1 MSDLVLKVKTFEP
14 YKVSLTLTTRIN
26 TAIDMLYYTEKF
38 HTEQETRGPWDAF
51 FSELS
56 GFLSP
61 YEVGYDISCEYFRGG
76 HDVIL
81 EMKVDIWKQADRQNK
96 TPLNGEHIAGTLLTH
111 LFNHLEFRTTWYGRK
126 QVVLFDENWSA
137 REVKGLTLFAK
148 K

>member
-1 MSDLVLKVKTFEP
+1 MSEVVLKVKTFES
-14 YKVSLTLTTRIN
+14 YEVSLTLTTRIS

-38 HTEQETRGPWDAF
+38 HTEQETQGPWDAF
-51 FSELS
+51 FSELN

-81 EMKVDIWKQADRQNK
+81 EIKVEIWEQGKRQNE
-96 TPLNGEHIAGTLLTH
+96 TPLDGEQIAGTLLTH
-111 LFNHLEFRTTWYGRK
+111 LFKHLEFRTNWYGRE

-137 REVKGLTLFAK
+137 RELKGLTLFAK

>member
-1 MSDLVLKVKTFEP
+1 MSEVVLKVKTFEP
-14 YKVSLTLTTRIN
+14 YKVSLTLTTRIS

-38 HTEQETRGPWDAF
+38 HTEQETQGPWDAF
-51 FSELS
+51 FSELN

-81 EMKVDIWKQADRQNK
+81 EIKVEIWEQGKRQNE
-96 TPLNGEHIAGTLLTH
+96 TPLDGEQIAGTLLTH
-111 LFNHLEFRTTWYGRK
+111 LFKHLEFRTNWYGRK

-137 REVKGLTLFAK
+137 RELKGLTLFAK